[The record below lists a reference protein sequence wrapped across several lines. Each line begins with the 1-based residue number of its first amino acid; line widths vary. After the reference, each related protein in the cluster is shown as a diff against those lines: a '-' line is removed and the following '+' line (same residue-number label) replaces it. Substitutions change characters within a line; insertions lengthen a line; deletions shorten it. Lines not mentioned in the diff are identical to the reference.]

1 MSVIPYCILLDDS
14 VLTIPLSGIQN
25 STVHRL
31 RRGKLLA
38 LYSELERGN
47 ISAATFREAAL
58 VFHRVVHAVFDQ
70 AAVVPFRFPTWLGSP
85 ELAEHLD
92 KHSDRYTTFLTRTVS
107 HVQME
112 MRLTSLS
119 RGSPSGA
126 TSGAAYLRERGAEA
140 RRLESVAAIL
150 KKLLS
155 SEVSEWRERDTPDGL
170 RLYAL
175 VDRKN
180 IAGFRDRLSERRPE
194 AGVHLSGRW
203 PATEFLESPRRS
215 DG

>member
-14 VLTIPLSGIQN
+14 VLTIPRSGIQD
-25 STVHRL
+25 STVRRL

-38 LYSELERGN
+38 LYSELEKGN
-47 ISAATFREAAL
+47 ISASTFRETAL
-58 VFHRVVHAVFDQ
+58 VFHKVVHAVFDQ
-70 AAVVPFRFPTWLGSP
+70 AAVVPFRFPTWLSSP
-85 ELAEHLD
+85 ELAEHLNQ
-92 KHSDRYTTFLTRTVS
+92 HSDRYTTFLTRNAS

-112 MRLTSLS
+112 MRLASLS
-119 RGSPSGA
+119 RGSLPGA
-126 TSGAAYLRERGAEA
+126 TSGAAYLRARGAEA
-140 RRLESVAAIL
+140 HRLENVAETL

-155 SEVSEWRERDTPDGL
+155 SEVSEWRERQTPDGL

-180 IAGFRDRLSERRPE
+180 IASFRERLSERRPE
-194 AGVHLSGRW
+194 VSLHSSGPW
-203 PATEFLESPRRS
+203 PATEFLESQGRS